1 MQEEA
6 QHGNQKARQEMDLM
20 KRDLDKRT
28 EEAGVLKA
36 KLFLDLVQ
44 ISFKIVPEYPD
55 MVEEN
60 HELQRG
66 LAEMEKTIELQKEVK
81 GSLER

>member
-1 MQEEA
+1 
-6 QHGNQKARQEMDLM
+6 MDQM
-20 KRDLDKRT
+20 RKDLDKRT

-55 MVEEN
+55 MLEEN
-60 HELQRG
+60 NELLKG
-66 LAEMEKTIELQKEVK
+66 IGEMEKTI
-81 GSLER
+81 